1 MARVAG
7 IDPGTKS
14 MDILVL
20 DDESMEV
27 VYERVIDR
35 REVTRNPSIVLRA
48 LEEAGR
54 LDAVVAPSGYGIP
67 LKPAREA
74 SDEEICLATFVHPG
88 DYRVRMRIHGLRE
101 LMVMIRSSG
110 IPAWFT
116 PGVVHLP
123 TVPRWRKLGRID
135 LGTADKV
142 YTTAAALRD
151 EVELHGSAPGEASF
165 IVAEVGY
172 AYTAAMAVSGGAIV
186 DGVGGTSGPP
196 GYLGLGAW
204 DAELAYAVAA
214 VEPGFSKERLFQ
226 GGAAYLYSSEPPEPG
241 DLARAYE
248 AGDPRAEEAVRALA
262 EGVAKAVASL
272 LPSNPRPRRVY
283 LSGRMAR
290 DPVIGRAI
298 EDAVKGLLDGLGLG
312 VPVERVSRLGRET
325 KEAATGAALIAS
337 GLAGGR
343 YEWLVDSLRLR
354 ESGGTILD
362 FIELPGLKNRLRDA
376 LSSCRLPA
384 R

>member
-7 IDPGTKS
+7 IDPGTRT

-35 REVTRNPSIVLRA
+35 REVTRDPSIVLRT

-74 SDEEICLATFVHPG
+74 SDEEICLATFVHRG
-88 DYRVRMRIHGLRE
+88 DYRIRMRIHGLRE
-101 LMVMIRSSG
+101 LMVMLRSSG

-116 PGVVHLP
+116 PGVIHLP

-135 LGTADKV
+135 MGTADKV
-142 YTTAAALRD
+142 YTVAAALRD
-151 EVELHGSAPGEASF
+151 EVEVYGSSPGDASF
-165 IVAEVGY
+165 IVAEVGF
-172 AYTAAMAVSGGAIV
+172 AYTAAVAVVGGVIV

-214 VEPGFSKERLFQ
+214 MEPGFSKERLFQ
-226 GGAAYLYSSEPPEPG
+226 GGAVYLYSSEPQPPEN
-241 DLARAYE
+241 LAKAYK
-248 AGDPRAEEAVRALA
+248 AGDPRALDAINALA
-262 EGVAKAVASL
+262 EGVAKAIATL
-272 LPSNPRPRRVY
+272 LPSNPKPRRIY
-283 LSGRMAR
+283 LSGRMTR
-290 DPVIGRAI
+290 DPIIGPAI
-298 EDAVKGLLDGLGLG
+298 RETVEGFLRELGIPT
-312 VPVERVSRLGRET
+312 PVTRVSRLGRET

-343 YEWLVDSLRLR
+343 YEWIVESLRLR
-354 ESGGTILD
+354 ESKGTIFD
-362 FIELPGLKNRLRDA
+362 YIEIPGLKERIKNILT
-376 LSSCRLPA
+376 CRL
-384 R
+384 